1 MVGAGIAYAVLP
13 LLRRIHAGDPVRLR
27 EAVERS
33 LRPFNGHP
41 YLCAMAV
48 AALGRLEQDEVDP
61 QTIEKFRTALRGPL
75 GTVGDRAVWGQWRP
89 ICILVAVLVFLLGA
103 SPWWSVA
110 VFLVVY
116 NAGHIAVR
124 GWAYVRGWQAG
135 LNVGGLLKGAW
146 LERWSNRMWPANILL
161 TGVVTVVLA
170 ASIVERG
177 SATVQPVALA
187 VLGSAV
193 ALLSFRFPRQGGR
206 AAAILL
212 VIGLLLSL
220 LGRVVG

>member
-1 MVGAGIAYAVLP
+1 MRTTNRTV
-13 LLRRIHAGDPVRLR
+13 
-27 EAVERS
+27 
-33 LRPFNGHP
+33 PF
-41 YLCAMAV
+41 
-48 AALGRLEQDEVDP
+48 
-61 QTIEKFRTALRGPL
+61 T
-75 GTVGDRAVWGQWRP
+75 
-89 ICILVAVLVFLLGA
+89 CI
-103 SPWWSVA
+103 A
-110 VFLVVY
+110 VFLVAY
-116 NAGHIAVR
+116 NTGHIAVR
-124 GWAYVRGWQAG
+124 GWAYTRGWQAG

-146 LERWSNRMWPANILL
+146 LERWSNRMWPANMLL

-187 VLGSAV
+187 ALGSAV

-212 VIGLLLSL
+212 VIGLLLWL